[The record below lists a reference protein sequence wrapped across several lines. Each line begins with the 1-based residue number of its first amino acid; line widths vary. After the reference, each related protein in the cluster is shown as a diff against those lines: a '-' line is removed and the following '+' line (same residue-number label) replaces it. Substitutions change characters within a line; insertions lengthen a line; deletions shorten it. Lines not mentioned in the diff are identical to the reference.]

1 MPEVLVSPTVYTAGQ
16 LHTRNRR
23 RQFVTTDGRFML
35 RADGTS
41 GFSYWHD
48 ITRKDGKTVVGTPIK
63 GPEQE
68 FYTFFSKEHA
78 LAVLNKICAHYGY

>member
-1 MPEVLVSPTVYTAGQ
+1 MPDVFVPPTVYTAGQ

-41 GFSYWHD
+41 GFYYWHD
-48 ITRKDGKTVVGTPIK
+48 TEKKDGKTVVGNPIT
-63 GPEQE
+63 GPDGV
-68 FYTFFSKEHA
+68 FYTFFTKEHA
-78 LAVLNKICAHYGY
+78 LDVLNKICARYGR

>member
-1 MPEVLVSPTVYTAGQ
+1 MPEALVSPTIYTGGQ
-16 LHTRNRR
+16 LHTRTRR

-48 ITRKDGKTVVGTPIK
+48 IERKDGKTVVGTPIK

-78 LAVLNKICAHYGY
+78 LAVLNKICAHYGC